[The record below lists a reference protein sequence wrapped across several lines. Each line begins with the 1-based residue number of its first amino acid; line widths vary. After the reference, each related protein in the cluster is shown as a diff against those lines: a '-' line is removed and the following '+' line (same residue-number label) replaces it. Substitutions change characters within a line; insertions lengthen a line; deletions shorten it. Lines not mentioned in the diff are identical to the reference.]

1 MPFTENSIKFE
12 EDNVKPSALSTFK
25 FPEISDVFD
34 DKYSELSV
42 LSNDLLKEEVRRC
55 NRARSIKDKTI
66 KINQIAFNLQQ
77 AYNTIFD
84 DNSLHKIRNRCY
96 QINDLQI

>member
-42 LSNDLLKEEVRRC
+42 LINDLLEEEVRHY
-55 NRARSIKDKTI
+55 NRARSLKDETI
-66 KINQIAFNLQQ
+66 KINQIEFNLQQ
-77 AYNTIFD
+77 AYNTTFE
-84 DNSLHKIRNRCY
+84 DNSLHKVKNRY
-96 QINDLQI
+96 Y